1 MRDIGKNIFR
11 ERYRLIHTMRER
23 YVNTYVERERYVK
36 TYIERERERDC
47 YSTVIESDNEALRK
61 KAIYLLS
68 E

>member
-1 MRDIGKNIFR
+1 
-11 ERYRLIHTMRER
+11 MRER
-23 YVNTYVERERYVK
+23 QVNTYVERERYVK